1 MNREGKTSLLR
12 FRGETGKHKGFKNLR
27 VLTLVGSNPIGSTI
41 NQKIYIIMI
50 FPFKKNQIIKVI
62 SIQNYSSLFSYNSP
76 LRLKNIKNKKFRI
89 IDIGD
94 KKKGIRSN
102 DYHISFSAVD
112 IETNI
117 KYGFSYNK
125 FNKYKTVWKIKNI
138 KFKLK

>member
-1 MNREGKTSLLR
+1 
-12 FRGETGKHKGFKNLR
+12 
-27 VLTLVGSNPIGSTI
+27 
-41 NQKIYIIMI
+41 MI
-50 FPFKKNQIIKVI
+50 FPFKKNQVIKVI

-94 KKKGIRSN
+94 EERCIGDN

-117 KYGFSYNK
+117 EYGFSYNK
-125 FNKYKTVWKIKNI
+125 YNKYKTARKIKNI

>member
-12 FRGETGKHKGFKNLR
+12 FRGETGKHKGSKTLR
-27 VLTLVGSNPIGSTI
+27 VLTLVGSNPVGSTT

-50 FPFKKNQIIKVI
+50 FPFKKNQIIQVI
-62 SIQNYSSLFSYNSP
+62 SIQKYSSFFSDESP
-76 LRLKNIKNKKFRI
+76 LRLVNIQDKKFRI

-94 KKKGIRSN
+94 KKSSFKGHYYIP
-102 DYHISFSAVD
+102 FSAID

-117 KYGFSYNK
+117 KYGFSYSKYNE
-125 FNKYKTVWKIKNI
+125 YKTAMKIKNI

>member
-12 FRGETGKHKGFKNLR
+12 FRGEIGKHKGFKNLR
-27 VLTLVGSNPIGSTI
+27 VLTLVGSNPIGSTT

-50 FPFKKNQIIKVI
+50 FPFKKNQIIKVV
-62 SIQNYSSLFSYNSP
+62 SIQKYSSFFSDNSP
-76 LRLKNIKNKKFRI
+76 LRLENIQNKKFRI

-94 KKKGIRSN
+94 KDKNIN
-102 DYHISFSAVD
+102 CNYYYIPFSAID

-117 KYGFSYNK
+117 KYGFSYSK
-125 FNKYKTVWKIKNI
+125 YNKYKDIKKMKNI